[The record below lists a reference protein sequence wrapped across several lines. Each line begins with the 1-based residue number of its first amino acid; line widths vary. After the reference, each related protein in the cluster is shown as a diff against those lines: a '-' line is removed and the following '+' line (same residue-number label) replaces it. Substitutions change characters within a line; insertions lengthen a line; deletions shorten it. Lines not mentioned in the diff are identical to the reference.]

1 MYVIQALPFL
11 ALVLAGGTA
20 SVTHAVLRRWR
31 AEGEK
36 RLVTGGRYALAAVLA
51 IAAGAYVVPKWY
63 DGARTAV
70 TVDANAPYKAAS
82 KWLSTE
88 VENPGDTRVLVDDAM
103 WLDLVHAGY
112 RPGLGV
118 IWFYKADLDPAVT
131 KTMPRGWRDLDY
143 VVASPTVRR
152 DAVDLP
158 NVKGAMQ
165 NSTPVAT
172 FGTGEDR
179 IEIRKIEAAGGD
191 ARARETE
198 AAGDDDRI
206 SDTEAAGGDR

>member
-1 MYVIQALPFL
+1 M
-11 ALVLAGGTA
+11 
-20 SVTHAVLRRWR
+20 
-31 AEGEK
+31 
-36 RLVTGGRYALAAVLA
+36 
-51 IAAGAYVVPKWY
+51 
-63 DGARTAV
+63 
-70 TVDANAPYKAAS
+70 
-82 KWLSTE
+82 
-88 VENPGDTRVLVDDAM
+88 DDAL
-103 WLDLVHAGY
+103 WLDLVHEGY

-158 NVKGAMQ
+158 NVKGAME

-179 IEIRKIEAAGGD
+179 IEIRRIEAAGGD
-191 ARARETE
+191 ERARPRRPATTPTRSRPE
-198 AAGDDDRI
+198 ATDEQRPSPPPKNWATQR
-206 SDTEAAGGDR
+206 AR